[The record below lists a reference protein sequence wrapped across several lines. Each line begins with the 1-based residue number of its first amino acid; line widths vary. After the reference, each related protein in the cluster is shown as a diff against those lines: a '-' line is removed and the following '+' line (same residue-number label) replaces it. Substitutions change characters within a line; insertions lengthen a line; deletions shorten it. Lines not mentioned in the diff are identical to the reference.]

1 MQRVVI
7 NANDANQR
15 LDKFLTKS
23 FPELPQSMM
32 YKAIRKKDIKI
43 NRKRCEIS
51 TRLNEGDVVEI
62 YVNDEFLV
70 KKEKK
75 TVKNIMPVLNILFED
90 KNIMLIDKAPG
101 VSAHSDLTTDEPAL
115 IDEIQAYLYLKGE
128 YNPDDETSF
137 APALCNR
144 IDKNTGGIV
153 IAAKNATALRIM
165 NEKIKNREI
174 SKKYLCLVH
183 GKLWPRE
190 ATLTAYHIKNAKQN
204 RAYIFDN
211 EVEGSRKIATKY
223 KVLKQ
228 KGGLSLLEVELL
240 TGRTHQIRAHLAH
253 IGHPLAGDT
262 KYGTNEQNKNL
273 DYKYQALYSYKIK
286 FNFEKKT
293 ELHYLNGKEF
303 TVKEVYFAKDL

>member
-1 MQRVVI
+1 MQRVEI
-7 NANDANQR
+7 NSNDANQR
-15 LDKFLTKS
+15 LDKFLTKT
-23 FPELPQSMM
+23 FPELPQTMM

-43 NRKRCEIS
+43 NKKRCEIS

-62 YVNDEFLV
+62 YVKDEFLV

-90 KNIMLIDKAPG
+90 KNIILIDKAPG
-101 VSAHSDLTTDEPAL
+101 VSVHSDLTTDEPAL
-115 IDEIQAYLYLKGE
+115 VDEIQAYLYLKGE
-128 YNPDDETSF
+128 YNPDDESSF
-137 APALCNR
+137 APSLCNR

-153 IAAKNATALRIM
+153 IAAKNANALRIM

-183 GKLWPRE
+183 GKMWPKE
-190 ATLTAYHIKNAKQN
+190 ATLTAYHIKNTKQN
-204 RAYIFDN
+204 RAYIFDE
-211 EVEGSRKIATKY
+211 EVENSRKIQTKY

-228 KGGLSLLEVELL
+228 KNGLSLLEVELL

-262 KYGTNEQNKNL
+262 KYGTNEQNRNL
-273 DYKYQALYSYKIK
+273 NYKYQALYAYKIK
-286 FNFEKKT
+286 FTFEKKT
-293 ELHYLNGKEF
+293 DLHYLNGKEF
-303 TVKEVYFAKDL
+303 TVKEVYFAKDI